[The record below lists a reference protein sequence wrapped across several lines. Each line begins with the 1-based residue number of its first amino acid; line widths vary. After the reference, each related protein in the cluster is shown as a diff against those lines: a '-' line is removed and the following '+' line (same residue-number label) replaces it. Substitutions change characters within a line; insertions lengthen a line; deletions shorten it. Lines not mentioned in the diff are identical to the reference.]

1 MFVRERAWTAHR
13 IGWLL
18 LSLLLVSLPAFAQ
31 SGKGA
36 ISGTIV
42 DRSGSVLKGAQIEL
56 LPSGISTSANNQ
68 GEFAL
73 RDIVAGHY
81 TLSTSYVGFA
91 AHKQEID
98 VVAGKTLDLIVKLDV
113 ASNREEIVVS
123 AERAHG
129 EADAINQTRAAD
141 NLIDV
146 LPAEV
151 ITSLPNANIADA
163 LGRMPGVVLER
174 IEGEGVYVDV
184 RGTEPR
190 LTNVM
195 IDGITIASPEPNIRY
210 VRLDVIPSELVEAV
224 ELNKTL
230 SANQDAD
237 GIGGSVN
244 LRTKN
249 ASDQPLFTVFGIGG
263 YTPISNGRSMDQFGG
278 VFGKR
283 FGENK
288 KFGILTGVTYDYNGR
303 SIDNIQ
309 PALDQYST
317 FAQPF
322 YDSNTLREYRYFRT
336 RYGISGSTDYKFND
350 KNNIYAHGLYS
361 DLQDYGDKWYY
372 SPISNSLSGPG
383 EAAVQTAIN
392 KVDKTPPTFYTSKKS
407 PNASVASMSLGGRHV
422 QQNSWLTW
430 EVSAGRSYEIDS
442 AGNPKADFAWVGS
455 SIPSCNY
462 NPGTRIGDPTFGAN
476 CDQAGSPL
484 LNANAWSLADLTTST
499 GLTSQLNL
507 SAATS
512 YARNYYAGGHFGT
525 FEAGF
530 KIRNAHKSQDATE
543 NVYGTSKQALFP
555 TGDSGLLM
563 SSLQGNFEDQEYHPG
578 AKYFGGKFGPVS
590 DFTLAK
596 NYVLQNLSADLDG
609 YKTASASYPNIFH
622 TIERITA
629 GYIMNTIDLGKLH
642 VQTGLRFEATQMDAL
657 GYQVTLFKTAK
668 GCANGSA
675 TGCGI
680 PSPITNNPSYL
691 DALPSVQLR
700 YPLSQN
706 SVLRAV
712 YSRGIARPDPYQL
725 VPFVTADESKNPI
738 ALTAGDPNLK
748 PEHANNYDLLFERY
762 LHPVGML
769 QAGFFFKQLNAPQIQ
784 LSSAPASLF
793 PSSMQSVFNSYAS
806 GGVVPPI
813 SSYVN
818 GQNAWLYGFEISYQQ
833 RLSMLPG
840 AFKGLG
846 LSTNYTYTD
855 SQEKGVPGGRTGSP
869 ALIRQ
874 APNTWNFSPTYDTK
888 RVSIRVGF
896 NYSGANIYSYNWFPS
911 KDSSGLGPSGPSG
924 DTYTMAH
931 KQLDAQGSYKVGR
944 GFTVMAYGL
953 NLTNEV
959 FGYYT
964 GSPQF
969 VNQREYYKPTYGGG
983 LRYTFGQDR

>member
-1 MFVRERAWTAHR
+1 MFLNRRARNAHR

-18 LSLLLVSLPAFAQ
+18 VSLLLLSLPGFAQ
-31 SGKGA
+31 SGKGV
-36 ISGTIV
+36 IT
-42 DRSGSVLKGAQIEL
+42 GSVTDNSGAALKGARVEL
-56 LPSGISTSANNQ
+56 LPSGITTSTNNQ
-68 GEFAL
+68 GVFVM

-81 TLSTSYVGFA
+81 SLAATYIGF
-91 AHKQEID
+91 KID
-98 VVAGKTLDLIVKLDV
+98 NEEVDVDAGKTLNLNLKLGV
-113 ASNREEIVVS
+113 ASKSEEILVS
-123 AERAHG
+123 ADRAHG
-129 EADAINQTRAAD
+129 EADAINQTRTAD

-151 ITSLPNANIADA
+151 ITSLPNANVADA
-163 LGRMPGVVLER
+163 LGRMSGVVLER

-190 LTNVM
+190 LTNTM

-230 SANQDAD
+230 SASQDGD

-249 ASDQPLFTVFGIGG
+249 ASDQPLFTVFGLGG
-263 YTPISNGRSMDQFGG
+263 YTPISNGRAMDQFGS

-283 FGENK
+283 FGATK
-288 KFGILTGVTYDYNGR
+288 KFGFLTGVTYDYNGR

-309 PALDQYST
+309 PALDKYSS

-350 KNNIYAHGLYS
+350 NNNIYAHGLYS

-392 KVDKTPPTFYTSKKS
+392 TVDKTPPTFYTSKKS
-407 PNASVASMSLGGRHV
+407 PNASVASLSLGGRHV

-430 EVSAGRSYEIDS
+430 EVSAGRSYEVDS
-442 AGNPKADFAWVGS
+442 AGNPKADFVWVGS

-462 NPGTRIGDPTFGAN
+462 NPGTRVGDPTFGAN
-476 CDQAGSPL
+476 CDQANSPL
-484 LNANAWSLADLTTST
+484 LNANAWSLTDLTTSK

-530 KIRNAHKSQDATE
+530 KIRNAHKTQDATE
-543 NVYGTSKQALFP
+543 NTYDKFP
-555 TGDSGLLM
+555 TGPTALLM
-563 SSLQGNFEDQEYHPG
+563 NSLNGNFEDQEYHPG
-578 AKYFGGKFGPVS
+578 ATYFGGKFGPVS
-590 DFTLAK
+590 DFNVAK
-596 NYVLQNLSADLDG
+596 NYVLGNMGAYLDG
-609 YKTASASYPNIFH
+609 YKTAGESYPNIFH

-629 GYIMNTIDLGKLH
+629 GYVMNTIDFGKLH
-642 VQTGLRFEATQMDAL
+642 VQTGVRFEGTQMDTL
-657 GYQVTLFKTAK
+657 GYQVTLLKT
-668 GCANGSA
+668 GCTNGST

-680 PSPITNNPSYL
+680 PTPITNNPSYL
-691 DALPSVQLR
+691 DVLPSVQLR
-700 YPLSQN
+700 YALSQD
-706 SVLRAV
+706 SALRGVFA
-712 YSRGIARPDPYQL
+712 RGIARPDPYEL
-725 VPFVTADESKNPI
+725 VPFVTADESKNPV
-738 ALTAGDPNLK
+738 ALSAGNPTLK
-748 PEHANNYDLLFERY
+748 PEHANNYDVLYERY

-769 QAGFFFKQLNAPQIQ
+769 QAGFFFKQLNDPQVP
-784 LSSAPASLF
+784 LTSAPASLF
-793 PSSMQSVFNSYAS
+793 PLAMQNVFNTYAS

-813 SSYVN
+813 SSDVN
-818 GQNAWLYGFEISYQQ
+818 GENAWLYGFEISYQQ
-833 RLSMLPG
+833 HLSMLPG
-840 AFKGLG
+840 ALKGLG
-846 LSTNYTYTD
+846 LSTNYTYTA
-855 SQEKGVPGGRTGSP
+855 SKEKGVPGGRTDSP
-869 ALIRQ
+869 DLIRQ

-888 RVSIRVGF
+888 HLSVRVGF

-911 KDSSGLGPSGPSG
+911 KDSSGLGPKGPSG

-931 KQLDAQGSYKVGR
+931 KQLDVQGSYKIAG
-944 GFTVMAYGL
+944 GFTATASAL

-964 GSPQF
+964 GSTQF
-969 VNQREYYKPTYGGG
+969 VNQREYYKPTYSGG
-983 LRYTFGQDR
+983 LRYTFGQER